1 MARQTQ
7 HGPTGVRLNQKQ
19 DMRCRSAIQ
28 TTALLHRLNDFALQK
43 PCRYSGQMFQ
53 MTDTQVRAALGLL
66 RKTIPDLAVTELR
79 SDPDRPLSVEFTWA
93 PATSAPAVPHETT
106 PAPPVIDATPEPND
120 STEFVWSKSTDD
132 AA

>member
-1 MARQTQ
+1 
-7 HGPTGVRLNQKQ
+7 VRLNQKQ
-19 DMRCRSAIQ
+19 DIRCRSAIQ

-79 SDPDRPLSVEFTWA
+79 GDPDRPVSIEFTWA
-93 PATSAPAVPHETT
+93 PAASVAVSHETKD
-106 PAPPVIDATPEPND
+106 APPVIDATPEPAASD
-120 STEFVWSKSTDD
+120 TEFVWGKSSDD

>member
-1 MARQTQ
+1 MARQTH

-19 DMRCRSAIQ
+19 DIRCRSAIQ

-79 SDPDRPLSVEFTWA
+79 GDPDRPVSIEFSWA
-93 PATSAPAVPHETT
+93 PEAATQAVAHETKD
-106 PAPPVIDATPEPND
+106 APVIDATPEPATSD
-120 STEFVWSKSTDD
+120 TEFVWGKSD
-132 AA
+132 AAKD

>member
-1 MARQTQ
+1 MARQTH

-19 DMRCRSAIQ
+19 DIRCRSAIQ

-79 SDPDRPLSVEFTWA
+79 GDPDRPVSIEFTWA
-93 PATSAPAVPHETT
+93 PAAATQSVSHETKD
-106 PAPPVIDATPEPND
+106 APVIDATPEPSDN
-120 STEFVWSKSTDD
+120 TEFVWGKSGDD
-132 AA
+132 TA

>member
-19 DMRCRSAIQ
+19 DIRCRSAIQ

-79 SDPDRPLSVEFTWA
+79 GDPDRPVAIEFTWA
-93 PATSAPAVPHETT
+93 PAAQAVSHETN
-106 PAPPVIDATPEPND
+106 APPVIDATPEPVID
-120 STEFVWSKSTDD
+120 ATEFVWGKSD
-132 AA
+132 AAKD